1 MTVQVYLNKIGFPQI
16 AELKNTVDLP
26 GIGEKISLN
35 INKNQEK
42 NEFEVT
48 DVKKDSDKTY
58 IYVNP
63 VN

>member
-1 MTVQVYLNKIGFPQI
+1 MTVQVYLNKIDFPKI
-16 AELKNTVDLP
+16 AELQNTDNLP

-35 INKNQEK
+35 IDNNQER

-48 DVKKDSDKTY
+48 DVKKDASKIY

-63 VN
+63 VH